1 MKNIFLNNKLEKWI
15 SKNISDLGEIINITK
30 FEVGQSNPTYKIEFN
45 KKNIVLRSQPKGTLL
60 RGAHR
65 IDREYKVMS
74 ALYNTKIPVPKML
87 CYCNEKKI
95 IGTEFYLMDYIEGI
109 QETNPILPK
118 FGIINK
124 KKIYKNKLDILINLS
139 KLNLKKIEMENFSKS
154 YNYIEKQIKLWI
166 DQYRASETKKI
177 KSMEFLIDKLI
188 IHIPKIF
195 EKLPNVLIHG
205 DFRLDNM
212 ILEKRKKNE
221 VLGLLDWELSTLAPP
236 FIDLSYWSLMLRFKK
251 EWAINGLGFDETREN
266 IKGIP
271 SEKEIFDTYSN
282 ALSYDI
288 SKYWDYL
295 LAFNSFRFAGILQG
309 ITKRVLIG
317 NNAGQNAKKIGK
329 QAEPVA
335 KMGEIFLK
343 KYI

>member
-1 MKNIFLNNKLEKWI
+1 
-15 SKNISDLGEIINITK
+15 
-30 FEVGQSNPTYKIEFN
+30 
-45 KKNIVLRSQPKGTLL
+45 
-60 RGAHR
+60 
-65 IDREYKVMS
+65 
-74 ALYNTKIPVPKML
+74 
-87 CYCNEKKI
+87 
-95 IGTEFYLMDYIEGI
+95 
-109 QETNPILPK
+109 
-118 FGIINK
+118 
-124 KKIYKNKLDILINLS
+124 
-139 KLNLKKIEMENFSKS
+139 
-154 YNYIEKQIKLWI
+154 
-166 DQYRASETKKI
+166 
-177 KSMEFLIDKLI
+177 MEFLIDKLI
-188 IHIPKIF
+188 INIPKIF
-195 EKLPNVLIHG
+195 EKFPNVLIHG

-251 EWAINGLGFDETREN
+251 EWAINGLGFDETRED

-271 SEKEIFDTYSN
+271 SEKEIFETYSN

-288 SKYWDYL
+288 SKYWYYL

-309 ITKRVLIG
+309 ITKRSLIG

>member
-1 MKNIFLNNKLEKWI
+1 MKIIFNKKFNEWILNNVP
-15 SKNISDLGEIINITK
+15 DLGRIINVKK
-30 FEVGQSNPTYKIEFN
+30 FDIGQSNPTYKLKF
-45 KKNIVLRSQPKGTLL
+45 KYKTLVLRSKPEGNLL

-87 CYCNEKKI
+87 SYCDEQKI
-95 IGTEFYLMDYIEGI
+95 IGTEFYLMNYIDGI

-118 FGIINK
+118 FSIINK
-124 KKIYKNKLDILINLS
+124 EEIYKNKLDILINLS
-139 KLNLKKIEMENFSKS
+139 KLNLKKIDMENYSKS
-154 YNYIEKQIKLWI
+154 NNYIERQINLWI
-166 DQYRASETKKI
+166 NQYRASETKKI
-177 KSMEFLIDKLI
+177 QSMEFLIDKLI
-188 IHIPKIF
+188 RHIPKIF
-195 EKLPNVLIHG
+195 EKLPTVLIHG

-212 ILEKRKKNE
+212 ILEKRKKNKI
-221 VLGLLDWELSTLAPP
+221 LGLLDWELSTLAPP

-251 EWAINGLGFDETREN
+251 EWAINGLGFDEKREQ

-271 SEKEIFDTYSN
+271 SEKKIFDAYSN
-282 ALSYDI
+282 ALSYDL
-288 SKYWDYL
+288 SKYWYYL

-309 ITKRVLIG
+309 ITKRLLVG
-317 NNAGQNAKKIGK
+317 NNAGKNAKKIGA
-329 QAEPVA
+329 QAAPVA

>member
-1 MKNIFLNNKLEKWI
+1 MENNFFKNKFKEWIINNVP
-15 SKNISDLGEIINITK
+15 DLGRIINFTK
-30 FEVGQSNPTYKIEFN
+30 FNIGQSNPTYKLEFE
-45 KKNIVLRSQPKGTLL
+45 KKTIVLRCQPKGILL

-87 CYCNEKKI
+87 SYCDERKI
-95 IGTEFYLMDYIEGI
+95 IGTEFYLMDYIDGI

-118 FGIINK
+118 FSISNK
-124 KKIYKNKLDILINLS
+124 KKIYKNKLDILINMS
-139 KLNLKKIEMENFSKS
+139 KLNLKKIDMENYSKS
-154 YNYIEKQIKLWI
+154 NNYIEKQINLWI
-166 DQYRASETKKI
+166 NQYRASETRKI
-177 KSMEFLIDKLI
+177 EAMEYLIDQLI
-188 IHIPKIF
+188 RYIPKIF
-195 EKLPNVLIHG
+195 EKLPTVLIHG
-205 DFRLDNM
+205 DFRIDNM
-212 ILEKRKKNE
+212 ILQKGKKNKI
-221 VLGLLDWELSTLAPP
+221 VGLLDWELSTLAPP
-236 FIDLSYWSLMLRFKK
+236 FLDLSYWSLMLRFKK
-251 EWAINGLGFDETREN
+251 EWAINGLGYDEKREK

-271 SEKEIFDTYSN
+271 SEKEIFEEYSN

-288 SKYWDYL
+288 SKYWLYL

-309 ITKRVLIG
+309 IAKRLLVG
-317 NNAGQNAKKIGK
+317 NNAGMNAKKIGD